1 MFRRLPRVFL
11 IVFLSI
17 LILFIT
23 SSLYFLSSLPSL
35 ETHGIAGCISP
46 TAAAEQARRLENAK
60 AEIELLKARIASAP
74 AQAVPLPAQ
83 PFPPQPQLPQVQL
96 VPQLPQSAEPPHFLQ
111 SPPVPQT
118 PQLPQLIPAPVGAPS
133 LPGGVRVAVI
143 VFCYD
148 RHEYLDRTMQSIMKY
163 LPAENFPVI
172 ISQDGDIPAVKD
184 VIHKYPRV
192 AHVTRWDR
200 SLPPKERASDL
211 DAYYHISMHYKFGL
225 TQVFDVLQFDAA
237 IVLEDDMEIAPDFFE
252 YFAAMLPLLRSDT
265 SLLCVS
271 AWNDNGQQS
280 LVSDPKAVH
289 RSDFFPGLGWML
301 LRSLWQELRPRWPNA
316 YWDDWLRNP
325 EQRLGRQCIRPEV
338 SRTYTFGAHGSSQ
351 GQFFDRYLRPIK
363 LNDQMVL
370 WSQEDLSHLSK
381 DKYDVAFM
389 GQLASAR
396 QIALEDL
403 VTYAAKQRPR
413 R

>member
-60 AEIELLKARIASAP
+60 AEIELLKARIAS
-74 AQAVPLPAQ
+74 
-83 PFPPQPQLPQVQL
+83 
-96 VPQLPQSAEPPHFLQ
+96 
-111 SPPVPQT
+111 
-118 PQLPQLIPAPVGAPS
+118 GAPS